1 MFMVFLALQKTIEL
15 SWRQEKNF
23 DMHVHVQVFNVAII
37 LNGETINEE
46 IMNKFKFTF
55 RDNVFNWCNNYMHD
69 YPNCK
74 FANL

>member
-1 MFMVFLALQKTIEL
+1 
-15 SWRQEKNF
+15 
-23 DMHVHVQVFNVAII
+23 MHVHVQVFNVAII